1 MGFEYISSRRLGTL
15 SLQSGSIRCDVAE
28 DEFSALQGSLSSS
41 GDWISINAE
50 GGLPVKALRAAE
62 IMIQIQ
68 EELEILNEIFEKIND
83 SQRNGFSIGN
93 AVNLPIKDNDFRALL
108 GSPSD
113 DLSWHY
119 ELPSGEGLAVLS
131 QELFHQIIDLASDH
145 ISIYRVVR
153 ATYREQSVPEP
164 VMPLC
169 IPETPNNW
177 KGNEIIF
184 KEWHQPQ
191 GGYFLEGDIL
201 FSVISS
207 GGTLIFEATFP
218 GLLKK
223 QYKTSGYV
231 KAGELLGVALQVN
244 QSTKV
249 KSSTFS
255 AEASHLTNVDR
266 KISHPSTTTGAI
278 DDGSLT
284 ASPGSSPQFI
294 PSVALLPYGFP
305 PSESFDKDLIFALNN
320 PDLAFQSFFNDLR
333 VLASGGLN
341 DDVISLP
348 PFDEDIYAR
357 LVKETHRYTLT
368 EVADKKDDLAKEN
381 ARLGTFVGSL
391 LGLLTMNPLA
401 PFMGRNLGRL
411 ETNRGKRIADF
422 LPDPHLLFYQDEH
435 SFLSWSRAQV
445 IAPRLRRII
454 FSRMIKEDGSIYF
467 RLLPALV
474 TQSQRVL
481 PVQVFKVDSRSYF
494 YRPFAAGIDRRQEN
508 YDSIKMLRRYS
519 HFHVSAHSFTTD
531 IKLTV
536 SGRDV
541 ETSQKMLFRYQDDS
555 LDYYYAD
562 FMIPPGFVF

>member
-1 MGFEYISSRRLGTL
+1 MGFEHISSRRLGTL
-15 SLQSGSIRCDVAE
+15 SLESGSIRCEVTQG
-28 DEFSALQGSLSSS
+28 EFIAIQGSLCSS
-41 GDWISINAE
+41 GDWIPINGD
-50 GGLPVKALRAAE
+50 GGSPVTALRAAE
-62 IMIQIQ
+62 IIIQI
-68 EELEILNEIFEKIND
+68 EEEIEILNEVFDKIND
-83 SQRNGFSIGN
+83 SQRIDLLITNP
-93 AVNLPIKDNDFRALL
+93 VNLPIINDDFRALL

-119 ELPSGEGLAVLS
+119 ELPSGEGVAVLS
-131 QELFHQIIDLASDH
+131 QELYNRILDLCTEH
-145 ISIYRVVR
+145 ISIYQGMR
-153 ATYREQSVPEP
+153 AKYREQSIPEP
-164 VMPLC
+164 VIPLC
-169 IPETPNNW
+169 LPKDAGFE
-177 KGNEIIF
+177 GNECVF
-184 KEWHQPQ
+184 QEWHQPE

-207 GGTLIFEATFP
+207 GRTLGFKAVFP

-223 QYKTSGYV
+223 QYTTSGIV
-231 KAGELLGVALQVN
+231 KAGELLGVALHVN
-244 QSTKV
+244 QSTQV

-255 AEASHLTNVDR
+255 AEASHLTKVDQ
-266 KISHPSTTTGAI
+266 KTTHPSTRTGAI
-278 DDGSLT
+278 DDGSFA

-294 PSVALLPYGFP
+294 PSVASLPYGFP
-305 PSESFDKDLIFALNN
+305 PSESVDKDLIFALNN

-333 VLASGGLN
+333 VLAPGGLN

-348 PFDEDIYAR
+348 PFDEDVYAR

-381 ARLGTFVGSL
+381 VRLGTFVGSL
-391 LGLLTMNPLA
+391 IGLLTMNPLA

-411 ETNRGKRIADF
+411 ETNRGKRIAEF

-445 IAPRLRRII
+445 IAPRIRRII
-454 FSRMIKEDGSIYF
+454 FSRMTKEDGSIYF

-474 TQSQRVL
+474 TQNQRVL
-481 PVQVFKVDSRSYF
+481 PIQIFKVDSRSYF
-494 YRPFAAGIDRRQEN
+494 YRPFAAGIDRRQGN

-519 HFHVSAHSFTTD
+519 HFHVSAHSSPTD
-531 IKLTV
+531 IKLIA

-541 ETSQKMLFRYQDDS
+541 ETTRNTLFRYQDDS
-555 LDYYYAD
+555 LDYYYVD